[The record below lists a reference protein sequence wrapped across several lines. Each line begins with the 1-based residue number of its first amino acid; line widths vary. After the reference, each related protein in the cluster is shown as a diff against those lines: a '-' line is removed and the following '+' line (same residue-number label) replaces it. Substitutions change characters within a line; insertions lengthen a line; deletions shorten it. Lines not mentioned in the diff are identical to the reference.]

1 MADMSGYELL
11 DRLRSEGLRTSAIIM
26 TQRMNARKQ
35 PASGR
40 AGVIVLEKPYAP
52 DKLIGC
58 VSKALFPD
66 QS

>member
-1 MADMSGYELL
+1 MSGYE
-11 DRLRSEGLRTSAIIM
+11 DYSTGCVPKELRTSAIIM